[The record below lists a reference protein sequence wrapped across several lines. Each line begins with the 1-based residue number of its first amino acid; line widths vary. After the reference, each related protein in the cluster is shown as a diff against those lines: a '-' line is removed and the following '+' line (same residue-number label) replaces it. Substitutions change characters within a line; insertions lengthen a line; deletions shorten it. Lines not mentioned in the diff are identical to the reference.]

1 MNRARLQRAT
11 AKLEALSPLA
21 VISRGYSAV
30 FSDDGKLI
38 KSVEQ
43 AGVGDEISF
52 MMTDGKIFAEVK
64 NVERNKENG

>member
-1 MNRARLQRAT
+1 MQG
-11 AKLEALSPLA
+11 
-21 VISRGYSAV
+21 I
-30 FSDDGKLI
+30 SDDGKLI